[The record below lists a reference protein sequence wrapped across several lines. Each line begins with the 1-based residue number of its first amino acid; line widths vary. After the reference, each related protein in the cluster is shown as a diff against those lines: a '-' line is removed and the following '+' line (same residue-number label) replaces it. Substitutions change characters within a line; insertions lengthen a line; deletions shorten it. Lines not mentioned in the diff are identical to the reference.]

1 MKITINATELV
12 QILQVT
18 PSNQN
23 ILLIGSHGIGKSE
36 ILKRYFTEKGMKVVP
51 FFLGQMSDPGDLIG
65 LMHKDES
72 TGISVFL
79 PPYWWPIDGKPI
91 VLFLDE
97 LNRARPEILQS
108 VMDLTLNKTL
118 AGKTLP
124 KGSILISAIN
134 DGDEYQITDLDPALV
149 SRFNCYHFKPT
160 VNEWLLWAT
169 KEKFDGRVLSFIR
182 HNPNYLDIIA
192 SYNAT
197 YENSLT
203 KNTDRRAWHRVSDL
217 LQTNQEVDEIVIK
230 AIAGIIGLNASVAFK
245 ESLNT
250 LKITARDL
258 LFDYEKIKSNLK
270 NLDLVQFS
278 KLNTEICCFL
288 EAETNIWEQTTI
300 VVANFENYLKWLQK
314 NKQNEVIA
322 HFISEI
328 ENTNY
333 NEINRLIFVESPFSS
348 LFITTFIS
356 NIK

>member
-1 MKITINATELV
+1 
-12 QILQVT
+12 
-18 PSNQN
+18 
-23 ILLIGSHGIGKSE
+23 
-36 ILKRYFTEKGMKVVP
+36 
-51 FFLGQMSDPGDLIG
+51 
-65 LMHKDES
+65 
-72 TGISVFL
+72 
-79 PPYWWPIDGKPI
+79 
-91 VLFLDE
+91 
-97 LNRARPEILQS
+97 
-108 VMDLTLNKTL
+108 
-118 AGKTLP
+118 
-124 KGSILISAIN
+124 
-134 DGDEYQITDLDPALV
+134 
-149 SRFNCYHFKPT
+149 
-160 VNEWLLWAT
+160 LLWAT

-288 EAETNIWEQTTI
+288 EAETNIWEQTTLI
-300 VVANFENYLKWLQK
+300 VSNFENYLKWLQK

-328 ENTNY
+328 ENLNY
-333 NEINRLIFVESPFSS
+333 NEINRLVFIECPFAS
-348 LFITTFIS
+348 LLITTFIS